1 MENIKIR
8 DAIENDLPAIVEIYN
23 SSIPTRL
30 ATADLEP
37 ISVDDRRAW
46 FAEHSPDFRPIWVLE
61 INEEI
66 AAWIALNSFYG
77 GRAAYNATAEVS
89 IYIAPSHQRQGYG
102 SLLLKHVIQECDRLQ
117 ITTLLAFCFDHNFSS
132 IRLFERFGFQQ
143 QGHLPEVAVLDGE
156 KRGLSILA
164 LKLCP

>member
-1 MENIKIR
+1 MKIR
-8 DAIENDLPAIVEIYN
+8 VAIESDLSAIVEIYN
-23 SSIPTRL
+23 AAIPSRL

-37 ISVDDRRAW
+37 IAVDDRRAW
-46 FAEHSPDFRPIWVLE
+46 FAEHSPNFRPLWVLE
-61 INEEI
+61 IDQEI

-89 IYIAPSHQRQGYG
+89 IYIAPNYQQQGYG
-102 SLLLKHVIQECDRLQ
+102 SLLMKHMIGECDRLK

-132 IRLFERFGFQQ
+132 IRLFERFGFKQ
-143 QGHLPEVAVLDGE
+143 QGHLPEIAILDGK

-164 LKLCP
+164 LKLN

>member
-1 MENIKIR
+1 MENLKIR
-8 DAIENDLPAIVEIYN
+8 AAIESDLPAIVDIYN
-23 SSIPTRL
+23 AAIPTRL

-37 ISVDDRRAW
+37 IAIDDRRAW

-61 INEEI
+61 IAGEI

-77 GRAAYNATAEVS
+77 GRAAYNSTAEVS
-89 IYIAPSHQRQGYG
+89 IYIAPSYQRRGYG
-102 SLLLKHVIQECDRLQ
+102 SLLVKHVISECDRLK

-132 IRLFERFGFQQ
+132 IRLFERFGFIQR
-143 QGHLPEVAVLDGE
+143 GHLPDVAILDGE

-164 LKLCP
+164 FSIKL